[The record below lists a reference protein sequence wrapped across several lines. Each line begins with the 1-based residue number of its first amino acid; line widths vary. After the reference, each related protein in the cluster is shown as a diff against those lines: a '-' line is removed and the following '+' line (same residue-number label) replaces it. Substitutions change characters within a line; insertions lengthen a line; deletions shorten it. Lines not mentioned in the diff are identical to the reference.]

1 MITSQKATQQSMTY
15 PSLSVPNAI
24 QTIIDASGPGGTTTA
39 ISTSFAFFS
48 FSRPQ
53 LLAWARR
60 SYGKSRHMSGE
71 NKADSRRFTE
81 EIFDEGNLD
90 VLDELV
96 PPEWVHHE
104 SASPEEEH
112 GPEGA
117 FRQRRE
123 ISEPLKG
130 NAKTP
135 KVTRGPVG
143 ERVRRLA
150 GARDLR
156 PLFEVRTR
164 HRIFEILAIGADGNV
179 AVGEIALDGSE
190 VFGETPAHLSR
201 IEVEIDSSASLH
213 AGVAGFVDEMR
224 DGLGLRPTGLAKF
237 ELGLSA
243 ALNPSGAS
251 ILDLKQRTEPSN
263 EKAGG

>member
-1 MITSQKATQQSMTY
+1 
-15 PSLSVPNAI
+15 
-24 QTIIDASGPGGTTTA
+24 
-39 ISTSFAFFS
+39 
-48 FSRPQ
+48 
-53 LLAWARR
+53 
-60 SYGKSRHMSGE
+60 MSEE
-71 NKADSRRFTE
+71 NKAETRRYIE
-81 EIFDEGNLD
+81 ERLNQGNLD

-96 PPEWVHHE
+96 AFEWVHHDP
-104 SASPEEEH
+104 ASPEEER
-112 GPEGA
+112 GPEGTL
-117 FRQRRE
+117 RQRRE

-156 PLFEVRTR
+156 PLFKVRTQR
-164 HRIFEILAIGADGNV
+164 RIFELLAVGADGNI
-179 AVGEIALDGSE
+179 AVGEIALDESE
-190 VFGETPAHLSR
+190 IFGETPAHLSR
-201 IEVEIDSSASLH
+201 IEVETDSNASLH
-213 AGVAGFVDEMR
+213 AGVAEFMDEMR

-243 ALNPSGAS
+243 TALNPSGAS
-251 ILDLKQRTEPSN
+251 ILDLKQRTEPSK

>member
-1 MITSQKATQQSMTY
+1 ME
-15 PSLSVPNAI
+15 V
-24 QTIIDASGPGGTTTA
+24 
-39 ISTSFAFFS
+39 
-48 FSRPQ
+48 SRD
-53 LLAWARR
+53 
-60 SYGKSRHMSGE
+60 MSEE

-112 GPEGA
+112 GPEA
-117 FRQRRE
+117 ALRQRRE

-130 NAKTP
+130 KAKTP

-150 GARDLR
+150 GARELR
-156 PLFEVRTR
+156 PLFE
-164 HRIFEILAIGADGNV
+164 DGNI

-190 VFGETPAHLSR
+190 VFGETSAHLSR

-213 AGVAGFVDEMR
+213 AGVAEFVDEMR

-243 ALNPSGAS
+243 LNPSGAS

>member
-1 MITSQKATQQSMTY
+1 ME
-15 PSLSVPNAI
+15 
-24 QTIIDASGPGGTTTA
+24 
-39 ISTSFAFFS
+39 
-48 FSRPQ
+48 R
-53 LLAWARR
+53 
-60 SYGKSRHMSGE
+60 SRHMSEE
-71 NKADSRRFTE
+71 NKAETRRFIE
-81 EIFDEGNLD
+81 EGLNQGNLD
-90 VLDELV
+90 VLNELV
-96 PPEWVHHE
+96 PPEWVHHDP
-104 SASPEEEH
+104 ASPEEER

-117 FRQRRE
+117 LRQRRE

-135 KVTRGPVG
+135 TVTRSPVG

-164 HRIFEILAIGADGNV
+164 RRIFELLAIRADEHI
-179 AVGEIALDGSE
+179 AVGEIALDESE
-190 VFGETPAHLSR
+190 IFGETPAHLSR
-201 IEVEIDSSASLH
+201 IEVVTDSSASLH
-213 AGVAGFVDEMR
+213 AGVAEFMDEMR
-224 DGLGLRPTGLAKF
+224 DALGLRSTGLATF

>member
-1 MITSQKATQQSMTY
+1 
-15 PSLSVPNAI
+15 
-24 QTIIDASGPGGTTTA
+24 
-39 ISTSFAFFS
+39 
-48 FSRPQ
+48 
-53 LLAWARR
+53 
-60 SYGKSRHMSGE
+60 MSEE
-71 NKADSRRFTE
+71 NKAETRRYIE
-81 EIFDEGNLD
+81 EHLNQGNLD

-96 PPEWVHHE
+96 AFEWVHHDP
-104 SASPEEEH
+104 ASPEEER

-117 FRQRRE
+117 LRQRRE

-164 HRIFEILAIGADGNV
+164 RRIFQILAIGADGNI

-213 AGVAGFVDEMR
+213 AGVAEFVDEMR
-224 DGLGLRPTGLAKF
+224 NGPGLRPTGLAKF
-237 ELGLSA
+237 DLGLSA
-243 ALNPSGAS
+243 TALNPSGAS

>member
-1 MITSQKATQQSMTY
+1 ME
-15 PSLSVPNAI
+15 V
-24 QTIIDASGPGGTTTA
+24 
-39 ISTSFAFFS
+39 
-48 FSRPQ
+48 SRD
-53 LLAWARR
+53 
-60 SYGKSRHMSGE
+60 MSEE
-71 NKADSRRFTE
+71 NKAETRRFIE
-81 EIFDEGNLD
+81 EGLNEGNLD

-96 PPEWVHHE
+96 PPEWVHHNP
-104 SASPEEEH
+104 ASPEE
-112 GPEGA
+112 GA
-117 FRQRRE
+117 LGVALRQRRE

-130 NAKTP
+130 NAKIP
-135 KVTRGPVG
+135 KVTRGPVS

-164 HRIFEILAIGADGNV
+164 RRIFEILAIGADGNI

-190 VFGETPAHLSR
+190 VFGETSAHLSR

-213 AGVAGFVDEMR
+213 AGVAEFMDEMR
-224 DGLGLRPTGLAKF
+224 DGLGLRPTGLAKV

-251 ILDLKQRTEPSN
+251 ILDLKQRTDEPSN

>member
-1 MITSQKATQQSMTY
+1 MAE
-15 PSLSVPNAI
+15 
-24 QTIIDASGPGGTTTA
+24 
-39 ISTSFAFFS
+39 
-48 FSRPQ
+48 
-53 LLAWARR
+53 
-60 SYGKSRHMSGE
+60 E
-71 NKADSRRFTE
+71 NKAETRRFIE
-81 EIFDEGNLD
+81 EGLNQGNLD

-96 PPEWVHHE
+96 PPEWVHHDP
-104 SASPEEEH
+104 ASPEEER

-117 FRQRRE
+117 LRQRRE

-150 GARDLR
+150 GARELR

-164 HRIFEILAIGADGNV
+164 RRIFEILANGDV
-179 AVGEIALDGSE
+179 PVRSDGEIALDGSE

-213 AGVAGFVDEMR
+213 AGVAEFVDEMR
-224 DGLGLRPTGLAKF
+224 NGLGLRPTGLAKF
-237 ELGLSA
+237 DLGLSA
-243 ALNPSGAS
+243 TALNPSEAS

-263 EKAGG
+263 EKVGG

>member
-1 MITSQKATQQSMTY
+1 
-15 PSLSVPNAI
+15 
-24 QTIIDASGPGGTTTA
+24 
-39 ISTSFAFFS
+39 
-48 FSRPQ
+48 
-53 LLAWARR
+53 
-60 SYGKSRHMSGE
+60 MSEE
-71 NKADSRRFTE
+71 NKAETRRYIE
-81 EIFDEGNLD
+81 ERLNQGNLD

-96 PPEWVHHE
+96 AFEWVHHDP
-104 SASPEEEH
+104 ASPEEER
-112 GPEGA
+112 GPEGTL
-117 FRQRRE
+117 RLRRE

-150 GARDLR
+150 SARDLR

-164 HRIFEILAIGADGNV
+164 RRIFEILANGDV
-179 AVGEIALDGSE
+179 PVRSDGEIALDGSE

-213 AGVAGFVDEMR
+213 AGVAEFIGEMR

-237 ELGLSA
+237 ELELSA

-251 ILDLKQRTEPSN
+251 ILDLKQMTERSN

>member
-1 MITSQKATQQSMTY
+1 MATG
-15 PSLSVPNAI
+15 V
-24 QTIIDASGPGGTTTA
+24 
-39 ISTSFAFFS
+39 STM
-48 FSRPQ
+48 
-53 LLAWARR
+53 RR
-60 SYGKSRHMSGE
+60 SPHAGRFGRRSEEFVAKDHVEVEWQFEVTDLDLAESWLKKHSPTSDLAAILDSTKELLDAYYDTEDWRSYRAGYSLRVRRDGE
-71 NKADSRRFTE
+71 
-81 EIFDEGNLD
+81 
-90 VLDELV
+90 
-96 PPEWVHHE
+96 
-104 SASPEEEH
+104 SPEATMKVLT
-112 GPEGA
+112 PAEGA
-117 FRQRRE
+117 IRQRRE

-130 NAKTP
+130 NAKTA

-156 PLFEVRTR
+156 PLFE
-164 HRIFEILAIGADGNV
+164 DGNI
-179 AVGEIALDGSE
+179 AVGEIALDGSA

-213 AGVAGFVDEMR
+213 AGVAEFVDEMR
-224 DGLGLRPTGLAKF
+224 NGLGLRPTGLAKF

-243 ALNPSGAS
+243 TALNPSEAS

>member
-1 MITSQKATQQSMTY
+1 
-15 PSLSVPNAI
+15 
-24 QTIIDASGPGGTTTA
+24 
-39 ISTSFAFFS
+39 
-48 FSRPQ
+48 
-53 LLAWARR
+53 
-60 SYGKSRHMSGE
+60 MSEE
-71 NKADSRRFTE
+71 NKAETRRFIE
-81 EIFDEGNLD
+81 EGLNQGNLD

-96 PPEWVHHE
+96 PPEWVHHDP
-104 SASPEEEH
+104 ASPEEKC
-112 GPEGA
+112 GPEGTL
-117 FRQRRE
+117 RQRRE

-156 PLFEVRTR
+156 PLFKVRTQR
-164 HRIFEILAIGADGNV
+164 RIFELLAVGADGNI
-179 AVGEIALDGSE
+179 AVGEIALDESE
-190 VFGETPAHLSR
+190 IFGETPAHLSR
-201 IEVEIDSSASLH
+201 IEVETDSNASLH
-213 AGVAGFVDEMR
+213 AGVAEFMDEMR

-251 ILDLKQRTEPSN
+251 ILDLKQRTKPSK
-263 EKAGG
+263 EKAGGWRGSLPHPPCPRLPERS

>member
-1 MITSQKATQQSMTY
+1 ME
-15 PSLSVPNAI
+15 
-24 QTIIDASGPGGTTTA
+24 
-39 ISTSFAFFS
+39 
-48 FSRPQ
+48 R
-53 LLAWARR
+53 
-60 SYGKSRHMSGE
+60 SRHMAEE
-71 NKADSRRFTE
+71 NKAETRRFIE
-81 EIFDEGNLD
+81 EGLNQGNLD

-96 PPEWVHHE
+96 PPEWVHHDP
-104 SASPEEEH
+104 ASPEEER

-117 FRQRRE
+117 LRQRRE

-150 GARDLR
+150 RARDLR
-156 PLFEVRTR
+156 PLFKVRTR
-164 HRIFEILAIGADGNV
+164 RRIFELL
-179 AVGEIALDGSE
+179 AVGEIALDESE
-190 VFGETPAHLSR
+190 IFGETPAHLSR
-201 IEVEIDSSASLH
+201 IEVESDSNASLH
-213 AGVAGFVDEMR
+213 AGVAEFMDEMR

-251 ILDLKQRTEPSN
+251 ILDLKQMTEPSN

>member
-1 MITSQKATQQSMTY
+1 
-15 PSLSVPNAI
+15 
-24 QTIIDASGPGGTTTA
+24 
-39 ISTSFAFFS
+39 
-48 FSRPQ
+48 
-53 LLAWARR
+53 
-60 SYGKSRHMSGE
+60 MSEE
-71 NKADSRRFTE
+71 NKAETRRYIE
-81 EIFDEGNLD
+81 ERLNQGNLD

-96 PPEWVHHE
+96 AFEWVHHDP
-104 SASPEEEH
+104 ASPEEER

-117 FRQRRE
+117 LRQRRE

-135 KVTRGPVG
+135 KVTRGSVG

-156 PLFEVRTR
+156 PFFEDRN
-164 HRIFEILAIGADGNV
+164 I

-201 IEVEIDSSASLH
+201 IEVEIDLSASLH
-213 AGVAGFVDEMR
+213 AGVAEFMDEMR

-243 ALNPSGAS
+243 AALNPSGTL

>member
-1 MITSQKATQQSMTY
+1 ME
-15 PSLSVPNAI
+15 V
-24 QTIIDASGPGGTTTA
+24 
-39 ISTSFAFFS
+39 
-48 FSRPQ
+48 SRD
-53 LLAWARR
+53 
-60 SYGKSRHMSGE
+60 MSEE

-96 PPEWVHHE
+96 PPEWVHHDP
-104 SASPEEEH
+104 ASPEEER

-117 FRQRRE
+117 LRQRRE

-135 KVTRGPVG
+135 KVTRGSVG

-150 GARDLR
+150 RARDLR
-156 PLFEVRTR
+156 PLFKVRTR
-164 HRIFEILAIGADGNV
+164 RRIFELLAVGADGNI
-179 AVGEIALDGSE
+179 AVGEIALDESE
-190 VFGETPAHLSR
+190 IFGETPAHLSR
-201 IEVEIDSSASLH
+201 IEVETDSNASLH
-213 AGVAGFVDEMR
+213 AGVAEFMDEMR

-237 ELGLSA
+237 ELGLSAA

>member
-1 MITSQKATQQSMTY
+1 MET
-15 PSLSVPNAI
+15 
-24 QTIIDASGPGGTTTA
+24 
-39 ISTSFAFFS
+39 
-48 FSRPQ
+48 
-53 LLAWARR
+53 
-60 SYGKSRHMSGE
+60 SRHMSEE
-71 NKADSRRFTE
+71 NKAETRRFIE
-81 EIFDEGNLD
+81 EGLNQGNLD

-96 PPEWVHHE
+96 PPEWVHHDP
-104 SASPEEEH
+104 ASPEEER

-117 FRQRRE
+117 LRQRRE

-164 HRIFEILAIGADGNV
+164 RRIFELLAIRADEHI
-179 AVGEIALDGSE
+179 AVGEIALDESE
-190 VFGETPAHLSR
+190 IFGETPAHLSR

-213 AGVAGFVDEMR
+213 AGVAEFVDEMR
-224 DGLGLRPTGLAKF
+224 DALGLRPTGLAKF

-243 ALNPSGAS
+243 AGLNPSGAS
-251 ILDLKQRTEPSN
+251 NLDLKQTIGPSSY
-263 EKAGG
+263 KAGG